1 MSKIANATKKVR
13 RSGKSKAV
21 VNYMGGISYELS
33 PVESL
38 KMVTAS
44 SIFAEPAY
52 YRDGEFAPMYLH
64 DSSVVIDSLFA
75 QYSVFKETGENTSEF
90 MERIIDEA
98 LEADFEATIRWAVVL
113 RKEFLMRLNP
123 QVIMVR
129 AAMHPRRAEFNK
141 ANPGLFTRINEQV
154 MLRADE
160 PASQFAYYLYRNGSK
175 SSTPN
180 VLKRNWAKRLERAS
194 RYEIAKY
201 KNGAVGMIDTVR
213 VCHANSPVIDELME
227 TGTVTTEEDE
237 KTWENMR
244 SAGKSWRE
252 ILNTCNLMH
261 MALLRNLRG
270 IFTEIDDIGMCRRLC
285 DTLKKGVPGGKQF
298 PFRYWSAYKAIE
310 CTTGLHHQQLL
321 LDTLEECIDI
331 SCENMPTLNGKTICL
346 TDNSGSAWGTF
357 NSEYGSVTVAEIDN
371 LSSVIAA
378 RNSEEGYVGKFGD
391 RLTISSVSKRN
402 GVLTQTRNLNKER
415 GRDVGHATENGIW
428 IFLDKAIREKE
439 HWDNIFIFSDMQA
452 GHGGL
457 YGTEDGIEEYTKQG
471 YACRNEMIDV
481 AKLINIY
488 RSQVNPKVNVFSIQ
502 TAGYDNVV
510 IPEYGY
516 RTNILYG
523 WTGKEIIFANEMIQ
537 FWNRIDEKVKNG
549 KGK

>member
-13 RSGKSKAV
+13 RDAKAKAV

-52 YRDGEFAPMYLH
+52 YRDGEFAPEFLR
-64 DSSVVIDSLFA
+64 DASVVINPLFA
-75 QYSVFKETGENTSEF
+75 QYSLFSETKENTSEF

-113 RKEFLMRLNP
+113 RREFMMRLNP

-213 VCHANSPVIDELME
+213 VCHANSPVIDELMK
-227 TGTVTTEEDE
+227 TGTVTIEEDE

-285 DTLKKGVPGGKQF
+285 DTLKKGVQGGKQ
-298 PFRYWSAYKAIE
+298 P
-310 CTTGLHHQQLL
+310 G
-321 LDTLEECIDI
+321 D
-331 SCENMPTLNGKTICL
+331 
-346 TDNSGSAWGTF
+346 SG
-357 NSEYGSVTVAEIDN
+357 
-371 LSSVIAA
+371 
-378 RNSEEGYVGKFGD
+378 
-391 RLTISSVSKRN
+391 
-402 GVLTQTRNLNKER
+402 
-415 GRDVGHATENGIW
+415 
-428 IFLDKAIREKE
+428 
-439 HWDNIFIFSDMQA
+439 
-452 GHGGL
+452 
-457 YGTEDGIEEYTKQG
+457 
-471 YACRNEMIDV
+471 
-481 AKLINIY
+481 
-488 RSQVNPKVNVFSIQ
+488 
-502 TAGYDNVV
+502 
-510 IPEYGY
+510 
-516 RTNILYG
+516 RTCG
-523 WTGKEIIFANEMIQ
+523 
-537 FWNRIDEKVKNG
+537 
-549 KGK
+549 